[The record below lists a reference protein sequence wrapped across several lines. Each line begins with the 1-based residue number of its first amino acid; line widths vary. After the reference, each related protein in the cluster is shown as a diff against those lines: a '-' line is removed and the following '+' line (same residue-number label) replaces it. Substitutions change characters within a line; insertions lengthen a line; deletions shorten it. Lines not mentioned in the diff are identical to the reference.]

1 MAIKLEVG
9 KKYELN
15 NGEVHECTRMVG
27 EELLAIDDWGFGPFV
42 INEMRYHHD
51 GTFAARGMVQE
62 YHGVKRCVSDDPK
75 IWLNM
80 TPKEKGALMLAHH
93 EGKVIELYDPTVG
106 GWVVCTRPTWAKLIA
121 YRVKPEPVRETV
133 QILTDGTAAELCD
146 FFKLPEISKPTHRI
160 TFDMIDGE
168 PDCNSIKM
176 EKL

>member
-27 EELLAIDDWGFGPFV
+27 EELLAIDDWGYGPFV

-51 GTFAARGMVQE
+51 GTFADRDAIQAELGI
-62 YHGVKRCVSDDPK
+62 KRCVSDDNPK
-75 IWLNM
+75 IWCYM
-80 TPKEKGALMLAHH
+80 TPEEKGALLLAHY
-93 EGKVIELYDPTVG
+93 EGKVIEMFIAKGV
-106 GWVVCTRPTWAKLIA
+106 WVECIPLWADDVA
-121 YRVKPEPVRETV
+121 YRVKPEPTRKTV
-133 QILTDGTAAELCD
+133 EILTDGVNIELCD
-146 FFKLPEISKPTHRI
+146 FFKLPEISNPTHRI

-168 PDCNSIKM
+168 PDCASIKM